1 MAHNAALTQMTSSF
15 MSSQANSTV
24 LNYDTFTFF
33 SNLLA
38 NATSVSYSYLLL
50 RSLYVVRWVE
60 VLSHHAWHSA
70 ILMLHEVL

>member
-1 MAHNAALTQMTSSF
+1 LQAEATNFTMAHNAALTQMTSSF

-38 NATSVSYSYLLL
+38 NATSVSHSYLLL
-50 RSLYVVRWVE
+50 RS
-60 VLSHHAWHSA
+60 
-70 ILMLHEVL
+70 